1 MSKDKKKEERTEELS
16 ERAREIWLAGLGAL
30 ASVEEEGSKLYK
42 NLVKKGEDFEGKSK
56 EQVDSVLDSVSEN
69 YKKVEKQFSDVFSK
83 AEDTFEESVA
93 KVVKGLGVPTQDE
106 VSTLTKKVDKLT
118 RKVENLSDKLEEK
131 QSESKSSQSSSGSS
145 QKK

>member
-1 MSKDKKKEERTEELS
+1 MSKDKKKEDRTEQLS

-30 ASVEEEGSKLYK
+30 ASVEEEGSKLYQ

-69 YKKVEKQFSDVFSK
+69 YKKVEKQFSDAFSK

-106 VSTLTKKVDKLT
+106 VSSLTKKVDKLT
-118 RKVENLSDKLEEK
+118 RKVEDLSDKLEEK
-131 QSESKSSQSSSGSS
+131 QSGGKSSKGSSGSS